1 MYDINMDGYYY
12 KGFLGNNPSLADD
25 FTLEKDHC
33 ICSGVMLINLYELWK
48 DNMTEKT
55 FEFMMEYEEKLFKQ
69 RYHEQIIINVLYYHK
84 IGILLPTFGSFIFW

>member
-12 KGFLGNNPSLADD
+12 KGFFGNNPSLA
-25 FTLEKDHC
+25 
-33 ICSGVMLINLYELWK
+33 YELWK

-84 IGILLPTFGSFIFW
+84 IGILLPKFGILILIILHYYFLLLTYIDKNINIQ

>member
-12 KGFLGNNPSLADD
+12 KGFLGNNPSLA
-25 FTLEKDHC
+25 
-33 ICSGVMLINLYELWK
+33 YELWK

-84 IGILLPTFGSFIFW
+84 IGILLPKFGILILIILHYYFLLLTYIDKNINIQ